1 MKFVFT
7 LLFFGAVTLGIS
19 QQHVIVLGVAQDGGF
34 PHIGCFRACR
44 LAHSDPTLSKYVVS
58 LALVDSVN
66 KKWWLFEATPDMDRQ
81 LQYFQ
86 DLTNQQYPYLPE
98 GIFLTHAHIG
108 HYTGLMF
115 LGREALGAKGIKVYA
130 LPKMIAFLQNNGP
143 WNQLV
148 TLNNIS
154 LKTLSI
160 NNEVRLLNRMK
171 VTPYLVPHRDE
182 FSETAGYKIQT
193 DSNSYLFIPDIDKW
207 DQWDMNIISEVKAVD
222 HAFLDATFLRDGE
235 IPNRPMNEIPHPFV
249 EETMKLFEGE
259 AATTK
264 QKIVFIHL
272 NHTNPLLF
280 DEQEKSLVQQKGY
293 RIAKQGSTY

>member
-130 LPKMIAFLQNNGP
+130 IQCGQHRITEKVFKEMAQLTGGVYLRLGNIHDLVDLLIGVCMREVGLLMTFQEQLRQFLTP
-143 WNQLV
+143 
-148 TLNNIS
+148 S
-154 LKTLSI
+154 LYPILLLADLQKKLLYYSI
-160 NNEVRLLNRMK
+160 NLN
-171 VTPYLVPHRDE
+171 
-182 FSETAGYKIQT
+182 Q
-193 DSNSYLFIPDIDKW
+193 
-207 DQWDMNIISEVKAVD
+207 
-222 HAFLDATFLRDGE
+222 
-235 IPNRPMNEIPHPFV
+235 
-249 EETMKLFEGE
+249 
-259 AATTK
+259 
-264 QKIVFIHL
+264 
-272 NHTNPLLF
+272 
-280 DEQEKSLVQQKGY
+280 
-293 RIAKQGSTY
+293 